1 MADFQELESWASA
14 LLSNVDAKSRK
25 ELARKIAKDL
35 RQANQKRIA
44 AQTDP
49 DGTAY
54 APRKPQRRQGAIRR
68 GMFNKLRLAKY
79 LKAQSGPNAAVVDFT
94 MQVSRIAKVHQFGL
108 RDRVSRNGPETQYT
122 ARPLIGIS
130 QTDIQKIGE
139 MVINTL
145 AK

>member
-1 MADFQELESWASA
+1 MADFEELESWVGA
-14 LLSNVDAKSRK
+14 LISKVDAKARK
-25 ELARKIAKDL
+25 ELARDIAKDL

-54 APRKPQRRQGAIRR
+54 APRKPQKRQGAIRK

-94 MQVSRIAKVHQFGL
+94 MQVARIAKVHQFGL
-108 RDRVSRNGPETQYT
+108 RDRVRKNGPEAQYT
-122 ARPLIGIS
+122 ARPLIGLS
-130 QTDIQKIGE
+130 QADIQKISD
-139 MVINTL
+139 MVINQL